1 MHRDESQKLPIQ
13 LDGLFDGAAP
23 RRHVVQWLEA
33 RRVLD
38 PDYDTAATSFLH
50 LTIRK
55 HQLKNNGTDPR
66 WYTFTEQWIFWKIGK
81 KLGTTRVSLLTF
93 IRIYIYMYSLLM
105 QIYIYICTCIIVM
118 CGLSFIYDEVAFS
131 IRWHVGSTFFWHCI
145 WQTKIKW
152 LGRRTH
158 LIQCLRTEKSGRR
171 RKQD

>member
-55 HQLKNNGTDPR
+55 QQLKNNGTDPR

-93 IRIYIYMYSLLM
+93 IRIYICMSIYIYMYSLLM
-105 QIYIYICTCIIVM
+105 QIYIYMYMYHCHVW
-118 CGLSFIYDEVAFS
+118 SVIYLWRGCFFYPLARG
-131 IRWHVGSTFFWHCI
+131 IHVLLTLHMAN
-145 WQTKIKW
+145 K
-152 LGRRTH
+152 
-158 LIQCLRTEKSGRR
+158 
-171 RKQD
+171 D